1 LYYSL
6 PIIALKEYANIQQY
20 SQTYHLIESHFS
32 ITFSGVKTGIFSHF
46 LANLN
51 AEYHIIRLDC
61 ATTGSFLTG
70 HFDRLSDQY
79 DHFSN
84 KMVVA
89 ANYIIIN
96 NKGRSSS
103 TT

>member
-1 LYYSL
+1 MQ
-6 PIIALKEYANIQQY
+6 N
-20 SQTYHLIESHFS
+20 
-32 ITFSGVKTGIFSHF
+32 ITFFDLTV
-46 LANLN
+46 
-51 AEYHIIRLDC
+51 
-61 ATTGSFLTG
+61 ATIGSFLTG